1 VLSSWWCY
9 SVVKVDRRIR
19 WHYTTTILRL
29 HIGARLTRYRNCK
42 FHNGCRTISRHAV
55 PPSAGPLLPLML
67 LRKVEISQNMHDCVF
82 CLHCPSYYGLV
93 LCFHPSVRAF
103 MHAQWHHSPT
113 SLPSTCSLYLCSVD
127 LFLSMLSSLLAALC
141 YTLYSYHWSFLS

>member
-1 VLSSWWCY
+1 M
-9 SVVKVDRRIR
+9 DRRIR

-29 HIGARLTRYRNCK
+29 RIGARLTRYRNCK
-42 FHNGCRTISRHAV
+42 FHSGCRTISRHAV

-67 LRKVEISQNMHDCVF
+67 LRKVEISQNTHDCVF

-113 SLPSTCSLYLCSVD
+113 SLPSTLVCIYALLICFCPCFPVCLLLYATHYIVIID
-127 LFLSMLSSLLAALC
+127 RF
-141 YTLYSYHWSFLS
+141 